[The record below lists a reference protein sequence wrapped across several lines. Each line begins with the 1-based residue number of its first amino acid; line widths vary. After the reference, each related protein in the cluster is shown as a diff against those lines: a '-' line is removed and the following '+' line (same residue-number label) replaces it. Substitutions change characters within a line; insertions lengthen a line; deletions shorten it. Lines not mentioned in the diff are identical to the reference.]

1 MRRRPLR
8 ARAARS
14 CAAVFAV
21 GAALTSV
28 AFVVVRGDVER
39 LTRQRI
45 DHPAGQALLG
55 VQQMTA
61 AVDQVLA
68 TANGVYATSGG
79 DARRF
84 VAVLGPDVNASSTLA
99 GMTLVVAD
107 DQGVRRAAT
116 VGSTPLLAG
125 KERAVLDTTTTST
138 LLANRRDRA
147 GYHLG
152 FAARVGHGD
161 AAVFL
166 EIRLPL
172 TTPTTLPFA
181 LVPTGPRRG
190 AADIVLGNVA
200 NLSGLSRWNQT
211 VDIGGREFALLVR
224 AGSAPSGWLG
234 LSLPQ
239 LVLLVGLALTTLAAG
254 IAIVVARR
262 TYAMEHLSVQNREL
276 DEALERQR
284 QVEAELRAW
293 QARFRTILRDS
304 PDVIALLDVDAG
316 TCEVLNRTDFFG
328 HPLETLAE
336 KDGLYGL
343 VHPEDR
349 ADADAHWQRLHALEP
364 DRVCETTLRL
374 RDGAGTARYA
384 RLRFS
389 PLNLEDDSSQTLLG
403 AISDV
408 TDEWTNQLR
417 EAELQEAL
425 RRSQRLE
432 AVGQLAGGVAHDFNN
447 VLAAVQASVELLMDD
462 VPPGRPREY
471 ADEIHRAAGRG
482 AALVRQLLT
491 FAQRD
496 RAEPRTVDLN
506 EVIVGMEPLLRRS
519 LGEQVQLHVSRTE
532 CSCLVEVDPTHLEQ
546 VILNLAVNARDAMP
560 GGGVLWIATTIE
572 YDDTGG
578 TNDRVVL
585 SVTDTGTGIAPDVR
599 ERMFDPFMTTKEP
612 GKGTGLGLATVM
624 SIVREVAGEINV
636 VTEVGQGTTFEISFA
651 RCTGVARSP
660 DEPVAADHFDGCG
673 RRILLVEDDAAV
685 RAALAHTLERRHFT
699 VVTAVDASQ
708 ALPIVEQQAFD
719 LVLTDAVMP
728 GMSGAALVEHL
739 HATHPELRVILM
751 SGYSRGLV
759 DASSIAS
766 SRQQLRK
773 PFTTAELMRAIRTAL
788 EQPSDKESL
797 SEELTKL
804 SGS

>member
-1 MRRRPLR
+1 MKRRRPLR

-14 CAAVFAV
+14 FAAVLAV

-45 DHPAGQALLG
+45 DRPAGQALLS
-55 VQQMTA
+55 VQHLTA

-79 DARRF
+79 DAHRF
-84 VAVLGPDVNASSTLA
+84 AAVLGPDVDASPTLA
-99 GMTLVVAD
+99 GLALVVAD
-107 DQGVRRAAT
+107 GHGVRSAAS
-116 VGSTPLLAG
+116 VGSTRLLAG
-125 KERAVLDTTTTST
+125 NERAALATTTTST
-138 LLANRRDRA
+138 LLVNRRDRA
-147 GYHLG
+147 GFHLG
-152 FAARVGHGD
+152 FAARVAHGG

-166 EIRLPL
+166 EVRLPL

-181 LVPTGPRRG
+181 LVSTGAG
-190 AADIVLGNVA
+190 GGVDDIVLGNVPH
-200 NLSGLSRWNQT
+200 LSGLTRWNQS
-211 VDIGGREFALLVR
+211 VAVGGRELALMVR
-224 AGSAPSGWLG
+224 AGAAPGGWLG
-234 LSLPQ
+234 LTLPQ
-239 LVLLVGLALTTLAAG
+239 LVVLVGLALTTLAAG
-254 IAIVVARR
+254 IAVVVARR
-262 TYAMEHLSVQNREL
+262 TYAMEHLSVENRAL

-284 QVEAELRAW
+284 SVESELRAW
-293 QARFRTILRDS
+293 QERFRTILRDS
-304 PDVIALLDVDAG
+304 PDIIALLDVDAG
-316 TCEVLNRTDFFG
+316 TCEVLNRTDFLG
-328 HPLETLAE
+328 HPLERLAE
-336 KDGLYGL
+336 PDGLYGL

-349 ADADAHWQRLHALEP
+349 VDADAHWQRLRELAP

-374 RDGAGTARYA
+374 QDGKGADRYA

-408 TDEWTNQLR
+408 TDEWANQLR

-462 VPPGRPREY
+462 VPAGRPREY

-496 RAEPRTVDLN
+496 HAEPRTVDVN
-506 EVIVGMEPLLRRS
+506 EVVADMEPLLRRS
-519 LGEQVQLHVSRTE
+519 LGEQVQLQVSPTE
-532 CSCLVEVDPTHLEQ
+532 CSCLVDADPTHLEQ

-560 GGGVLWIATTIE
+560 AGGILWIATTVE
-572 YDDTGG
+572 FDGSGG

-585 SVTDTGTGIAPDVR
+585 SVTDTGTGIAADVR
-599 ERMFDPFMTTKEP
+599 ERMFEPFMTTKEP

-624 SIVREVAGEINV
+624 SIAREVAAEINV

-651 RCTGVARSP
+651 RRTGVAEHA
-660 DEPVAADHFDGCG
+660 DETAATDHFDGSG
-673 RRILLVEDDAAV
+673 LRILLVEDDTAV
-685 RAALAHTLERRHFT
+685 RAALAHTLERRRFT
-699 VVTAVDASQ
+699 VVTAVDALQ
-708 ALPIVEQQAFD
+708 ALRVVEQQSFH

-739 HATHPELRVILM
+739 HVAHPDLRVILM

-759 DASSIAS
+759 DASSVAS
-766 SRQQLRK
+766 TRQQLRK
-773 PFTTAELMRAIRTAL
+773 PFTTAELIGAIRATL
-788 EQPSDKESL
+788 EQPVVE
-797 SEELTKL
+797 EELA
-804 SGS
+804 